1 MTLNKVKR
9 HHVFLKLELFHP
21 HRCHFWGGVRNGH
34 FMGKWEEAKK
44 DERGAT
50 ATRPTLW
57 APTSSGP
64 VRSHSRNLRASQD
77 MPRSSPGSLA
87 THLSSLRRGR
97 SECCRPGRLQASGA
111 RSSPRLAGPPP
122 GTAQTWSA
130 RHLHSWLCTANN
142 TRMSHPGL
150 LGFGGTPS
158 PRLLKVVSLR
168 LWVAGQILD

>member
-1 MTLNKVKR
+1 MR
-9 HHVFLKLELFHP
+9 
-21 HRCHFWGGVRNGH
+21 
-34 FMGKWEEAKK
+34 
-44 DERGAT
+44 RGAT

-87 THLSSLRRGR
+87 THLSSLRWGR

-130 RHLHSWLCTANN
+130 RHLHSWLCTAKN
-142 TRMSHPGL
+142 TCMSHPGL
-150 LGFGGTPS
+150 LGFWVTPPPDS
-158 PRLLKVVSLR
+158 SRWSLYDCGWLARFWINPRYAQRGEVPGSLECF
-168 LWVAGQILD
+168 